1 MYGWLSLEPTGDY
14 IELHAKNINEN
25 AEGFTAYKTCPI
37 PPMQM
42 IEQPHVLHAIR
53 DNIVLLRDKI
63 DKKIDLALDFH
74 GRSTPAMASLFE
86 LLILLNKDY
95 FVVSTY
101 NSYD

>member
-1 MYGWLSLEPTGDY
+1 MYGWLSTEPTGDY
-14 IELHAKNINEN
+14 IELYAKRVNEN
-25 AEGFTAYKTCPI
+25 AEGFTAYKTCPVPAI
-37 PPMQM
+37 QM

-74 GRSTPAMASLFE
+74 GRSTPAMVNLFE

-95 FVVSTY
+95 FIVSTS
-101 NSYD
+101 NPYD